1 MVSCFYVNLLSKLA
15 QNTEKALSLLF
26 YSVFDL
32 HGESG
37 VGAPAGVE
45 GNMAEKWKKN
55 WIKINF

>member
-1 MVSCFYVNLLSKLA
+1 MVNCFYINLLSKLA

-32 HGESG
+32 HSESG

-45 GNMAEKWKKN
+45 GNRAEK
-55 WIKINF
+55 